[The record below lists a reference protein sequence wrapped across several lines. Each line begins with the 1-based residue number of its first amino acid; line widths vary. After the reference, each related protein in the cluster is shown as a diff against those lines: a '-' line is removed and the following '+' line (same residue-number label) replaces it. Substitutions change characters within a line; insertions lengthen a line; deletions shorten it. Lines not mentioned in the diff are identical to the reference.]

1 MNKNICFPNYDRS
14 ILSISSSI
22 LKNYDVKS
30 NYKSLSELDNIL
42 SKKYKNVI
50 FLILDCLGTDIIEK
64 NLDENSLLRKNI
76 VTSVTSVYPP
86 TTAAA
91 TTAFHSGL
99 SPLENG

>member
-42 SKKYKNVI
+42 SKKY
-50 FLILDCLGTDIIEK
+50 
-64 NLDENSLLRKNI
+64 
-76 VTSVTSVYPP
+76 
-86 TTAAA
+86 
-91 TTAFHSGL
+91 
-99 SPLENG
+99 